1 VPTYEYR
8 CENNGS
14 LVEVQHKMAERLST
28 WGELCARAGIS
39 RGRTDAKA
47 PVHKLMSASFIG
59 TGAAQSSMCEAP
71 ACGMGACESGPC
83 ESGPCDGG
91 VCAAD

>member
-8 CENNGS
+8 CETNGR
-14 LVEVQHKMAERLST
+14 LVEVQHKMAERLQT

-39 RGRTDAKA
+39 PGRTDPKTPA
-47 PVHKLMSASFIG
+47 HKLISASFIG
-59 TGAAQSSMCEAP
+59 SGAAQPSVGEAP
-71 ACGMGACESGPC
+71 ACAMGACESPC
-83 ESGPCDGG
+83 ESGPCGGG

>member
-1 VPTYEYR
+1 MPRYEYR
-8 CENNGS
+8 CETNGR
-14 LVEVQHKMAERLST
+14 LVEVQHKMAERLLI

-39 RGRTDAKA
+39 PGRTDPKA
-47 PVHKLMSASFIG
+47 PVHKLISASFIG
-59 TGAAQSSMCEAP
+59 TGAAQQGGCEAP
-71 ACGMGACESGPC
+71 ACAMGACESPC